1 MIYIRTD
8 SKYGDLEYRNSDY
21 AIMKKKKKL
30 KFEENIFI
38 LCYRIMGRNRFVLVV
53 DPL

>member
-21 AIMKKKKKL
+21 AIMKKKKKGNIL
-30 KFEENIFI
+30 IKFF
-38 LCYRIMGRNRFVLVV
+38 LFF
-53 DPL
+53 